1 MEKTGLVTE
10 QWQFFVMNKYG
21 RSNGLRLIGWT
32 CNVFEKEP
40 VQMNLKH
47 FYKESHHK
55 FRWCHSVAVL
65 FWKKDANACAG
76 RDLISGIHPWNPKM
90 ETPKC
95 QSLKGLH
102 INFKSRLFF
111 MSIKTYKHGQTSL
124 NKNHH
129 RIIGEVCWK
138 ISKHPPQKMVRD
150 RYIAAAAGDY
160 RLGVNFLPSDEAKVK
175 AWKKTPIL
183 GGFWLLQ

>member
-1 MEKTGLVTE
+1 MA
-10 QWQFFVMNKYG
+10 
-21 RSNGLRLIGWT
+21 RSNGLRLMGWT

-102 INFKSRLFF
+102 INFKSLLFYAVGPKTVRAVVHFF
-111 MSIKTYKHGQTSL
+111 M
-124 NKNHH
+124 
-129 RIIGEVCWK
+129 
-138 ISKHPPQKMVRD
+138 
-150 RYIAAAAGDY
+150 
-160 RLGVNFLPSDEAKVK
+160 
-175 AWKKTPIL
+175 L
-183 GGFWLLQ
+183 GGVGGWGDNNVPYDIHHVSLSSPYIIMQWLTYALHHTLTEIRMEGISWTQ